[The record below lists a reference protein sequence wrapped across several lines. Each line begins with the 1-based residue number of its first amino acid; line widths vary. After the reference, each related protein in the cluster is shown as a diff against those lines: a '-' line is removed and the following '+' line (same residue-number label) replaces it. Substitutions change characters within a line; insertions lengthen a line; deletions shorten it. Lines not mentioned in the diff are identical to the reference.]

1 MNEMETRRVR
11 NGLMEGMGRSFQRLL
26 DQKARNGERLAF
38 SKDGKVVKI
47 KAMDLRKKI
56 ISLLFALAVVCPLF
70 AQEEMHPKAPAVP
83 ESVVFAGQ
91 TFKFDRDDLI
101 ERMDRELM
109 SFTYM
114 HTTSSL
120 MIKRS
125 ERIFKQVV
133 PILRENGL
141 PEDLKYIMVIESN
154 LDPKSVSVAGAA
166 GLWQFMKGTAQGYG
180 LEISADVDERYNTE
194 KATEAACKY
203 LKESFKKYGD
213 WMTVAASYNAGQA
226 AVSKRLTDQKEK
238 RAMDLLLP
246 DETSRY
252 MFRVLAAKL
261 FMEHPERFGYVFEE
275 EELYPYRE
283 PADIICVTAPV
294 PSLVDFAKEHGVSYY
309 ALKSANLWLR
319 SEKLSNPSGKAYRII
334 IPSN

>member
-1 MNEMETRRVR
+1 
-11 NGLMEGMGRSFQRLL
+11 MEGMGRSFQRLI
-26 DQKARNGERLAF
+26 DQKARDGERLAF

-47 KAMDLRKKI
+47 RAVDLRKKVL
-56 ISLLFALAVVCPLF
+56 SLLFALAIVCPLF
-70 AQEEMHPKAPAVP
+70 AQDDLHPKAPSVP
-83 ESVVFAGQ
+83 ESVAFAGQ
-91 TFKFDRDDLI
+91 TFRLDRDDLI

-109 SFTYM
+109 AFTYM

-125 ERIFKQVV
+125 ERIFKQVE

-166 GLWQFMKGTAQGYG
+166 GLWQFMKGTAQNYG

-194 KATEAACKY
+194 KATRAACKY
-203 LKESFKKYGD
+203 LKESFRKYGD
-213 WMTVAASYNAGQA
+213 WMTVAASYNAGPA
-226 AVSKRLTDQKEK
+226 AVSKRLSEQKEK

-252 MFRVLAAKL
+252 MFRVMAAKL
-261 FMEHPERFGYVFEE
+261 FMEHPEQFGYDFTADD
-275 EELYPYRE
+275 LYPYRE
-283 PADIICVTAPV
+283 PADVVTVTEPIA
-294 PSLVDFAKEHGVSYY
+294 SLVDFAKEHGVSYY
-309 ALKSANLWLR
+309 ALKQANLWLR

-334 IPSN
+334 IPAKY